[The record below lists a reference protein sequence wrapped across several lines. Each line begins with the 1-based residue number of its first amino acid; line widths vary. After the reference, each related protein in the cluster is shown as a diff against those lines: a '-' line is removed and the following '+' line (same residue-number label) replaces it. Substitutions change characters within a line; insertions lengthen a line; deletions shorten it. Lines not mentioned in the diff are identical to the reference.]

1 MTFKEQYLEGTIP
14 FEAIDDFIEEW
25 NTSDDN
31 RRLSVF
37 LGLTSEEEDIW
48 IDDSDEAL
56 QDLLDSYERVKGTP
70 VTLGRTGIIVNKKFE
85 FYIWRRAAFLF
96 KLLKIL
102 FAYRGF

>member
-56 QDLLDSYERVKGTP
+56 KELLDKQ
-70 VTLGRTGIIVNKKFE
+70 KK
-85 FYIWRRAAFLF
+85 
-96 KLLKIL
+96 
-102 FAYRGF
+102 